1 MSLSKSELFHSQDY
15 QTLTVENEAGTETV
29 VAGLEGLTITPTTT
43 TDQHYTAD
51 SAKIND
57 QVSYEH
63 AVNVEIDTAYWDGDF
78 AKEWLGGSG
87 ASATSWADT
96 SDPELF
102 QIATYTHDSR
112 DGSMQLTAEVENITF
127 EEIPLVEW
135 SQGEYLSWNL
145 SGTGEDIPNFDVDA
159 PA

>member
-15 QTLTVENEAGTETV
+15 KTLTVENEAATETV

-43 TDQHYTAD
+43 TDQKYTAD
-51 SAKIND
+51 SSKIED
-57 QVSYEH
+57 QISYEH
-63 AVNVEIDTAYWDGDF
+63 AVNVEIETAYWDGDF
-78 AKEWLGGSG
+78 AQEWLGGSG
-87 ASATSWADT
+87 SSSSSWTDG

-102 QIATYTHDSR
+102 QISTYTHDSR
-112 DGSMQLTAEVENITF
+112 DDSIEITAEVDNITF

-145 SGTGEDIPNFDVDA
+145 SGTGEDIPNYTVEA
-159 PA
+159 PV

>member
-1 MSLSKSELFHSQDY
+1 MSLDRSTTFHSQDY
-15 QTLTVENEAGTETV
+15 QVLTLETESATETV

-51 SAKIND
+51 SVKIND

-63 AVNVEIDTAYWDGDF
+63 AVNVEIETAYWDGDF

-87 ASATSWADT
+87 ASSTSWADT

-102 QIATYTHDSR
+102 QIATYTHDAR
-112 DGSMQLTAEVENITF
+112 DGSNELTAEVENITF

-145 SGTGEDIPNFDVDA
+145 SGTGEDIPNFDVTT